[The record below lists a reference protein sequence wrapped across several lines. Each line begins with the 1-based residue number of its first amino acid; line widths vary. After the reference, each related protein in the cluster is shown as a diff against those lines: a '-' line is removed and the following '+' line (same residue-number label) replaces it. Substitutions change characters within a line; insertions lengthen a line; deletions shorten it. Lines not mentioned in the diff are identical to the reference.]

1 MTLVNGY
8 GEEFKINI
16 FLMVS
21 GYSRLKYL
29 MITSDRSQP
38 TLFDCMTKAFQFFGG
53 IPHEILFDNMKTVV
67 DHSKSSFTKTVFNDR
82 LEYYAKDIGFKP
94 IAGQPYRP
102 QTKR

>member
-53 IPHEILFDNMKTVV
+53 IPREILFDNMKTVV
-67 DHSKSSFTKTVFNDR
+67 DHSKSSFTKTVFN
-82 LEYYAKDIGFKP
+82 
-94 IAGQPYRP
+94 
-102 QTKR
+102 